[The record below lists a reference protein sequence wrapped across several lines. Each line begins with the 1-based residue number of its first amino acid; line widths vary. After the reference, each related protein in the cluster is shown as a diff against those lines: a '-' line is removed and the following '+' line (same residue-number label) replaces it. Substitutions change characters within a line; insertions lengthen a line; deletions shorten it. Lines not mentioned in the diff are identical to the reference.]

1 MAIIDV
7 AGYISAFKEHA
18 VEHGFHVHDERH
30 FVETYSMRQNWE
42 VDLHPEEA
50 CGGPL
55 DLHLSLEIE
64 PRTVLA
70 FEDHLFTLSDE
81 DEPDLFL
88 LAVPN
93 ALHVVDATA
102 AELPH
107 LLILATSSAGIG
119 GPDLPIEVTAIDSFA
134 SVTDAPTS
142 PHDHRPV
149 EASLADIFMAVENNC
164 DTLETCQA
172 VSRYLL
178 ENADVWLG
186 ENELASE
193 QNHGQMMPIER
204 R

>member
-42 VDLHPEEA
+42 VDLH
-50 CGGPL
+50 
-55 DLHLSLEIE
+55 LSLEIE

-81 DEPDLFL
+81 DEPDRSLVFPMHFTWSMPPL
-88 LAVPN
+88 PN
-93 ALHVVDATA
+93 CPD
-102 AELPH
+102 
-107 LLILATSSAGIG
+107 LLILATSLAGIG

-134 SVTDAPTS
+134 SVTDAPERSLTIIA
-142 PHDHRPV
+142 RV

-178 ENADVWLG
+178 ENADAWLG
-186 ENELASE
+186 ETN
-193 QNHGQMMPIER
+193 
-204 R
+204 